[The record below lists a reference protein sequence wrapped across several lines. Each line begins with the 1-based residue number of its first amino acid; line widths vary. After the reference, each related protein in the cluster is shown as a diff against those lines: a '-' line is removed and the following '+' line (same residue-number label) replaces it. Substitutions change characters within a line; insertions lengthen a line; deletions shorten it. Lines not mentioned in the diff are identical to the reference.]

1 VIRNSDSIAGRN
13 STTINPGTVDVAVL
27 PPVSTADWTVQDL
40 RERIEEIRIAYVKL
54 LADWP
59 YEGARGGRPPRSE
72 QSSTPGT
79 AL

>member
-1 VIRNSDSIAGRN
+1 
-13 STTINPGTVDVAVL
+13 VL

-72 QSSTPGT
+72 QSPAPGT